1 MKKGLKKCLSIVLT
15 IAMLVSVMSVSFVVN
30 AAGDTVT
37 INGTEFAVGDTIKVK
52 KELTVS
58 DKWLINGQVVV
69 PYDNTVLEF
78 VEGTEEEMFPKLAGN
93 DLVWNNTGSAVKFNF
108 ININNGINFTEGGV
122 LYELTFKVIGTSENP
137 VTIDDELVEIST
149 FTFNGDPAESQESHY
164 PFIDATDGNG
174 NIADGKG
181 QEGEMEIVKE
191 GETPAETLT
200 VNGYE
205 ANEGETIYVSK
216 KIKIN
221 KDRWLQDGQ
230 IEVNYDT
237 EYLKFIGDSF
247 KDEQMFPVVFK
258 NGLLFNDV
266 KDEFNN
272 SIGKIIIT
280 FTDPMNGYDFTKEN
294 IVYELPFTVIKG
306 SNEEKY
312 ITDDIISMGSY
323 IFSGDP
329 ALQED
334 KEMFIYRDSVIDYY
348 TKEIDENKG
357 TSQETPVVS
366 DTPQAVN
373 EIIINGV
380 EYKPNMSVNHY
391 LKIQNEKWFANGQ
404 YEITFDNTVLELVEY
419 EDMFTYPVVYD
430 AGVEVFSNVVTDGN
444 KTTILFNFST
454 PKGIDFSTMGKVFDF
469 YFVVKEDARPGYYT
483 IDTTVVAADVFD
495 KVGDPQGS
503 KDIVSAVNKDTHELE
518 VDAKELVTENTI
530 IDVGPIQDIIEE
542 AEALIEKGGYTQ
554 ESMDALKAELE
565 KTKEV
570 AAAPKTQAHV
580 DRAIEALQAAI
591 DALEEEII
599 NIEELEKLIEDAKG
613 IDTTNCTD
621 ETAKALQDAISAAEK
636 VAENPES
643 QQAVNDAIDALNNA
657 VNGLR
662 IDTSELEKA
671 IAEAE
676 EKLSDEKYSPTS
688 KEVLQKAVDAGKEIL
703 ETAGTQFV
711 EYEVIADAVKAIN
724 DAISGLVEAILLG
737 DVNNDGVVN
746 IDDATEI
753 QKYLVIL
760 VSADEINTEAA
771 DVNRDGK
778 ITIMDATMIQIHL
791 ASNASNKYVF
801 PDEA

>member
-78 VEGTEEEMFPKLAGN
+78 VEGTEKEMFPKLAGN

-174 NIADGKG
+174 NIAAGKG
-181 QEGEMEIVKE
+181 QEGEIEIVKE

-205 ANEGETIYVSK
+205 AKVGETIYASK
-216 KIKIN
+216 KIQVN
-221 KDRWLQDGQ
+221 NNWLVNGQ
-230 IEVNYDT
+230 ISVKYNP
-237 EYLKFIGDSF
+237 EYLQFAPVE
-247 KDEQMFPVVFK
+247 DEKMFPNVMD
-258 NGLLFNDV
+258 GLLYNDV
-266 KDEFNN
+266 KENGV
-272 SIGKIIIT
+272 SVGEIRIT
-280 FTDPMNGYDFTKEN
+280 FSSAMTGYDFTTEKVLYD
-294 IVYELPFTVIKG
+294 IPFTVIKG
-306 SNEEKY
+306 SADAQD
-312 ITDDIISMGSY
+312 ITDTI
-323 IFSGDP
+323 
-329 ALQED
+329 E
-334 KEMFIYRDSVIDYY
+334 EMFSYNFAGNPADQENPDYTTLVSVIDK
-348 TKEIDENKG
+348 TTGEIDSTKG